1 MEFSGCTDY
10 LIAMLPLDE
19 HSCQDQIF
27 VMVFFNLIFVNFY
40 TVKSL

>member
-27 VMVFFNLIFVNFY
+27 VMVFVVFFGG
-40 TVKSL
+40 